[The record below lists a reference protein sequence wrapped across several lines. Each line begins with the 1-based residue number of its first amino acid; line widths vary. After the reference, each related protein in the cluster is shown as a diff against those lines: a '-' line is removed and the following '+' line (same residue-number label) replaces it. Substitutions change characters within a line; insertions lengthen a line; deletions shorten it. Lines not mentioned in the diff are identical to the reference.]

1 MAPTR
6 LALLALL
13 TPLLAC
19 GWASDADRRLLPG
32 QGRAAESTEV
42 AYLYLAWSLRSTDPC
57 ERISPGAYSVADF
70 GGAHRSIRLLRS
82 RCYAGV
88 AANTRDPAPCAHVR
102 SASSILLDGSDF
114 SRARCE
120 ARSQEPRNTVAGRPA
135 DIPGLMKALGWT
147 TETLRVECAEAVASR
162 PDWTEVFR
170 DYAERCAAADHPE
183 ACAEH
188 TRRRAV
194 EHYFRDAHMRCREFY
209 SIAPDYRP
217 VEREPA
223 TEADLT
229 AWYGVKLR
237 TGEPLARLDRL
248 PDFSTN

>member
-1 MAPTR
+1 M
-6 LALLALL
+6 ALL

-19 GWASDADRRLLPG
+19 GVASDADRRLLPG
-32 QGRAAESTEV
+32 QGRAPAPTEV
-42 AYLYLAWSLRSTDPC
+42 AYLYLAWSLRSTAPC
-57 ERISPGAYSVADF
+57 ERISPDAYTVGDF
-70 GGAHRSIRLLRS
+70 GGPSRSIRLLRS

-88 AANTRDPAPCAHVR
+88 AANTRDPAHCADVQ
-102 SASSILLDGSDF
+102 SASSLFTDGSDF
-114 SRARCE
+114 SRERCE

-135 DIPGLMKALGWT
+135 DIPGLMRRLGWNR
-147 TETLRVECAEAVASR
+147 ETLHAECAESVESR

-170 DYAERCAAADHPE
+170 DYAERCAARDGAE

-188 TRRRAV
+188 TRRRAL

-217 VEREPA
+217 VDREP
-223 TEADLT
+223 TPEADLT
-229 AWYGVKLR
+229 AWYAVKLR

-248 PDFSTN
+248 PDFSRN